1 MGESPSHVRHLTK
14 QALRDFLSAETQ
26 GKHGM
31 LQRFLPPLGGH
42 NALLRISRTPHHLG
56 LECRRNWHATADNRV
71 ELAAR
76 LATFEG
82 EVRHVGPAVLGT
94 HLMEEAKEAA
104 RGVVRAIDEMYE
116 EEKLKVWRITLNFK
130 LDGESQLHLISCNRM
145 SLAETDED
153 GLFVGMYKQVVE
165 EEREW
170 GREEERDE
178 VWREEGPQEA
188 IVKIEREIL
197 REVGGTLFAI
207 DKIRLEIDMRR
218 RGGGEIRREIRTGR
232 GWALAT

>member
-1 MGESPSHVRHLTK
+1 MGCGPAQPGEVVALWLSGMGESPSHVRHLTK

-94 HLMEEAKEAA
+94 HLMEEAKVPYRYPYPYPFLALTPTPTLTLTLTLAA
-104 RGVVRAIDEMYE
+104 FPAQPYH
-116 EEKLKVWRITLNFK
+116 
-130 LDGESQLHLISCNRM
+130 Q
-145 SLAETDED
+145 
-153 GLFVGMYKQVVE
+153 
-165 EEREW
+165 
-170 GREEERDE
+170 
-178 VWREEGPQEA
+178 PQP
-188 IVKIEREIL
+188 
-197 REVGGTLFAI
+197 
-207 DKIRLEIDMRR
+207 
-218 RGGGEIRREIRTGR
+218 
-232 GWALAT
+232 